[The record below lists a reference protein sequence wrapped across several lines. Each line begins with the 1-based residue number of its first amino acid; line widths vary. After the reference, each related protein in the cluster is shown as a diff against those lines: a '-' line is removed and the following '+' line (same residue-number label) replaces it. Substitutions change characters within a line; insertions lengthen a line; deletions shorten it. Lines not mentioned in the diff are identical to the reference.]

1 MRKSRAKILRK
12 LAKEQAEQPEYLH
25 MIVTNPKL
33 ALGMIEKK
41 IKILWY
47 NGRI

>member
-1 MRKSRAKILRK
+1 MRKTRAKMLRK

-33 ALGMIEKK
+33 ALGRIENKLK
-41 IKILWY
+41 SLWY
-47 NGRI
+47 RGRI